1 LVFRDCWATVT
12 AFVGICLGV
21 ALVLVLQGTSLKAA
35 FNSLV
40 LLIFRM
46 FVTSKA
52 WYIPLDLGWWWIPWA
67 VGGFAIAI
75 FVTRRNRS
83 PSAHESNFLF
93 FLKSACAIFFVLIAF
108 CSKPALIGCVTPFSW
123 FVLFPPSEELR
134 TSQSLPRALLC
145 VITVLQVLYA
155 YPIAG
160 SQASF
165 IQVLPAVVAFVC
177 LGDSFVW
184 ARDKFWNPHFIT
196 ALLRP
201 VAIVSLALISASY
214 LLDGYRWHV
223 AYQSLPSLC
232 LPGAERIHVPE
243 SQRRD
248 LQWVT
253 RNLSEHCDVFEGFP
267 GLPSF
272 NFWTRKE
279 PLTGLNNGGWI
290 LSHSDEQQMRM
301 VSALS
306 THPKACIVYNPSL
319 VAFWNRTNHNID
331 DQPLVRFIH
340 ENFKTAAGFDGYY
353 ILVRKERDLP
363 ITSGIRLDLGHLSVD
378 KRVNYQWRSK
388 IFS

>member
-1 LVFRDCWATVT
+1 
-12 AFVGICLGV
+12 
-21 ALVLVLQGTSLKAA
+21 
-35 FNSLV
+35 
-40 LLIFRM
+40 
-46 FVTSKA
+46 
-52 WYIPLDLGWWWIPWA
+52 
-67 VGGFAIAI
+67 
-75 FVTRRNRS
+75 
-83 PSAHESNFLF
+83 
-93 FLKSACAIFFVLIAF
+93 
-108 CSKPALIGCVTPFSW
+108 
-123 FVLFPPSEELR
+123 
-134 TSQSLPRALLC
+134 
-145 VITVLQVLYA
+145 
-155 YPIAG
+155 
-160 SQASF
+160 
-165 IQVLPAVVAFVC
+165 
-177 LGDSFVW
+177 VW